1 MWLFIYFV
9 LYILR
14 FIFIKYSFMYS
25 LVTSMFIIYYLFIYL
40 FVSLVE
46 KKPSTAKI
54 LSSKF
59 FMTKVFI
66 TEKSPI
72 NINTKIYY

>member
-1 MWLFIYFV
+1 
-9 LYILR
+9 
-14 FIFIKYSFMYS
+14 
-25 LVTSMFIIYYLFIYL
+25 MFIIYYLFIYL

-54 LSSKF
+54 LSSNF